1 MPINE
6 THAMPDK
13 PIEQPLHQKF
23 DDTPQDWTFQQPL
36 MLNARVLQAA
46 EKVDVLPQLLL
57 VSFVMT
63 LNHTNLSAEMRLRQM
78 RMEVWVWVPQRTALI
93 FGIVDKDLCLTL
105 DKDLDKTGKSLTLSY
120 VMSYGL
126 RFASK
131 LTKIL

>member
-1 MPINE
+1 
-6 THAMPDK
+6 MPDK

-23 DDTPQDWTFQQPL
+23 DDTPQDWTFQQRL
-36 MLNARVLQAA
+36 RLNAKGLQAA

-57 VSFVMT
+57 VDFVMT
-63 LNHTNLSAEMRLRQM
+63 LNHTNLVAEMQLRQM
-78 RMEVWVWVPQRTALI
+78 LMEVWVWVPQQMVLI

-126 RFASK
+126 LFVSK
-131 LTKIL
+131 LIEIL

>member
-1 MPINE
+1 
-6 THAMPDK
+6 MPDK

-23 DDTPQDWTFQQPL
+23 DDTPQDWTFQQRL
-36 MLNARVLQAA
+36 RLNAKGLQAA

-57 VSFVMT
+57 VGFVMT
-63 LNHTNLSAEMRLRQM
+63 LNHTNLLAEMQLRQM
-78 RMEVWVWVPQRTALI
+78 LMEVWVWVPQRTVLI

>member
-1 MPINE
+1 
-6 THAMPDK
+6 MPDK
-13 PIEQPLHQKF
+13 PIERPSHQKF
-23 DDTPQDWTFQQPL
+23 DDTPQDWTFQQRL
-36 MLNARVLQAA
+36 RLNAKVLQAA

-57 VSFVMT
+57 VGFVMT
-63 LNHTNLSAEMRLRQM
+63 LNHTNLLAEMRLRQM
-78 RMEVWVWVPQRTALI
+78 LMEVWVWVPQRTVLI

-105 DKDLDKTGKSLTLSY
+105 DRDLDKTGKSLTLSY

>member
-1 MPINE
+1 
-6 THAMPDK
+6 MPDK

-23 DDTPQDWTFQQPL
+23 DDTPQDWTFQQRL
-36 MLNARVLQAA
+36 RLNAKVLQAA

-57 VSFVMT
+57 VGFVMT
-63 LNHTNLSAEMRLRQM
+63 LNHTNLLAEMRLRQM
-78 RMEVWVWVPQRTALI
+78 LMEVWVWVPQRTVLI

>member
-1 MPINE
+1 
-6 THAMPDK
+6 MPDK

-23 DDTPQDWTFQQPL
+23 DDTPQDWTFQQRL
-36 MLNARVLQAA
+36 RLNAKGLQAA
-46 EKVDVLPQLLL
+46 EKVDVLLQLLL
-57 VSFVMT
+57 VGFVMT
-63 LNHTNLSAEMRLRQM
+63 LNHTNLLAEMQLRQM
-78 RMEVWVWVPQRTALI
+78 LMEVWVWVPQRTVLI

-105 DKDLDKTGKSLTLSY
+105 DKDLDKPGKSLTLSY

>member
-1 MPINE
+1 
-6 THAMPDK
+6 MPDK

-23 DDTPQDWTFQQPL
+23 DDTPQDWTFQQRL
-36 MLNARVLQAA
+36 RLNAKVLQAA

-57 VSFVMT
+57 VGFVMT
-63 LNHTNLSAEMRLRQM
+63 LNHTNLLAEMRLRQM
-78 RMEVWVWVPQRTALI
+78 LMEVWVWVPQRTVLI

-105 DKDLDKTGKSLTLSY
+105 DKDLDKPGKSLTLSY

>member
-1 MPINE
+1 
-6 THAMPDK
+6 MPDK

-23 DDTPQDWTFQQPL
+23 DDTPQDWTFQQRL
-36 MLNARVLQAA
+36 RQNAKVLQAA

-57 VSFVMT
+57 VGFVMT
-63 LNHTNLSAEMRLRQM
+63 LNHTNLLAEMQLRQM
-78 RMEVWVWVPQRTALI
+78 LMEVWVWVPQRTVLI

>member
-1 MPINE
+1 
-6 THAMPDK
+6 MPDK

-23 DDTPQDWTFQQPL
+23 DDTPQDWTFQQRL
-36 MLNARVLQAA
+36 RLNAKVLQAA

-57 VSFVMT
+57 VGFVMT
-63 LNHTNLSAEMRLRQM
+63 LNHTNLLAEMQLRQM
-78 RMEVWVWVPQRTALI
+78 LMEVWVWVPQRTVLI

>member
-23 DDTPQDWTFQQPL
+23 DDTPQDWTFQQRL
-36 MLNARVLQAA
+36 RLNAKVLQAA

-57 VSFVMT
+57 VGFVMT
-63 LNHTNLSAEMRLRQM
+63 LNHTSLLAEMQLRQM
-78 RMEVWVWVPQRTALI
+78 LMEVWVWVPQRTVLI

>member
-23 DDTPQDWTFQQPL
+23 DDTPQDWTFQQRL
-36 MLNARVLQAA
+36 RLNAKVLQAA

-57 VSFVMT
+57 VSLVMT
-63 LNHTNLSAEMRLRQM
+63 LNHTNLLAEMRLRQM
-78 RMEVWVWVPQRTALI
+78 LMEVWVWVPQRTVLV

-126 RFASK
+126 FFASK

>member
-1 MPINE
+1 
-6 THAMPDK
+6 MPDK
-13 PIEQPLHQKF
+13 LIEQPLHQKF
-23 DDTPQDWTFQQPL
+23 DDTPQDWTFQQRL
-36 MLNARVLQAA
+36 RLNAKVLQAA

-57 VSFVMT
+57 VGFVMT
-63 LNHTNLSAEMRLRQM
+63 LNHTNLLAEMLLRQM
-78 RMEVWVWVPQRTALI
+78 LMEVWVWVPQRTVLI

>member
-1 MPINE
+1 
-6 THAMPDK
+6 MPDK

-23 DDTPQDWTFQQPL
+23 DDTPQDWTFQQRL
-36 MLNARVLQAA
+36 RQNAKVLQAA

-57 VSFVMT
+57 VGFVMT
-63 LNHTNLSAEMRLRQM
+63 LNHTNLLAEMQLRQM
-78 RMEVWVWVPQRTALI
+78 LMEVWVWVPQRTVLI

-105 DKDLDKTGKSLTLSY
+105 DKDLDKPGKSLTLSY

>member
-57 VSFVMT
+57 MSLVMT
-63 LNHTNLSAEMRLRQM
+63 LNHTNLLAEMRLRQM
-78 RMEVWVWVPQRTALI
+78 RMEVWVWVPQRTALV
-93 FGIVDKDLCLTL
+93 FGIVDNDLCLTL

-126 RFASK
+126 LFACK

>member
-1 MPINE
+1 
-6 THAMPDK
+6 MPDK

-23 DDTPQDWTFQQPL
+23 DDTPQDWTFQQRL
-36 MLNARVLQAA
+36 RLNAKVLQAA

-57 VSFVMT
+57 VGFVMT
-63 LNHTNLSAEMRLRQM
+63 LNHTNLLAEMQLRQM
-78 RMEVWVWVPQRTALI
+78 LMEVWVWVPQRTVLI

-105 DKDLDKTGKSLTLSY
+105 DRDLDKTGKSLTLSY

>member
-1 MPINE
+1 
-6 THAMPDK
+6 MPDK

-23 DDTPQDWTFQQPL
+23 DDTPQDWTFQQRL
-36 MLNARVLQAA
+36 RLNAKGLQAA
-46 EKVDVLPQLLL
+46 EKVDVLPPLLL
-57 VSFVMT
+57 VSLVMT
-63 LNHTNLSAEMRLRQM
+63 LSHTNLLAEMQLRQM
-78 RMEVWVWVPQRTALI
+78 LMEVWVLVPQRTVLI

-131 LTKIL
+131 LTKILK

>member
-1 MPINE
+1 
-6 THAMPDK
+6 MPDK
-13 PIEQPLHQKF
+13 LIEQPLHQKF
-23 DDTPQDWTFQQPL
+23 DDTPQDWTFQQRL
-36 MLNARVLQAA
+36 RLNAKVLQAA

-57 VSFVMT
+57 VGFVMT
-63 LNHTNLSAEMRLRQM
+63 LNHTNLLAEMLLRQM
-78 RMEVWVWVPQRTALI
+78 LMEVWVWVPQRTVLI

-131 LTKIL
+131 LTNFRMY